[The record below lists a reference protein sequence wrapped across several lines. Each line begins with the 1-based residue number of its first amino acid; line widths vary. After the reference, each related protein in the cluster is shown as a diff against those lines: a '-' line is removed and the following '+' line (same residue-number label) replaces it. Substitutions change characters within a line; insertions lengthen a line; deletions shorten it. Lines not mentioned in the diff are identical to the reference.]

1 MSAERLSHGDRTR
14 DVRLETGAAVLD
26 GRRVPFERRGGD
38 PQAGRVVEL
47 VVDGRTHRTVSV
59 RDGGRVFVWLDG
71 RVFAF
76 ERGPSRRERAPSE
89 HSGDLLSPM
98 PGRVRKTLVAAG
110 DSVRRG
116 QPLLVL
122 EAMKMEHSI
131 RAPRDGAVKR
141 LLVREGDLVDAGVE
155 LAEISS

>member
-1 MSAERLSHGDRTR
+1 MSSQRLSHGGRDRE
-14 DVRLETGAAVLD
+14 VRLEGGTAILE
-26 GRRVPFERRGGD
+26 GRRIAFERRGE
-38 PQAGRVVEL
+38 GRIAEL
-47 VVDGRTHRTVSV
+47 LVDGKAHRTLSV
-59 RDGGRVFVWLDG
+59 RDGDRAFVWLDG
-71 RVFAF
+71 KVYVFGRARAG
-76 ERGPSRRERAPSE
+76 RGRSVSE
-89 HSGDLLSPM
+89 HAGDLLSPM